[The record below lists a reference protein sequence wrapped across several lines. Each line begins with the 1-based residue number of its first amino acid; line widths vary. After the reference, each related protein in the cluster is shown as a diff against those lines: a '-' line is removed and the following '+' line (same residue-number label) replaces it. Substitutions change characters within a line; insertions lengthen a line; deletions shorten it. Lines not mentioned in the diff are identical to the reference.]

1 MTSDLF
7 GPIHVKYCAYYYYV
21 SVASFLIMVL
31 TLLGCVSHCL
41 FSKKIDTS
49 MMVHTLIM
57 SLSYFFIYLS
67 SRILNTIC
75 VKVL

>member
-1 MTSDLF
+1 MISDLF
-7 GPIHVKYCAYYYYV
+7 GPIDAKYCAYYYYV
-21 SVASFLIMVL
+21 SVASFVIMLL

-41 FSKKIDTS
+41 FSKKVNS
-49 MMVHTLIM
+49 GLIANTVVL
-57 SLSYFFIYLS
+57 SLSYFFMYLS

>member
-7 GPIHVKYCAYYYYV
+7 GPIEAKYCAYYYYV
-21 SVASFLIMVL
+21 SVASFVLMIL
-31 TLLGCVSHCL
+31 TLIGCISSCL
-41 FSKKIDTS
+41 FGKKKNTAMI
-49 MMVHTLIM
+49 VNTLTI